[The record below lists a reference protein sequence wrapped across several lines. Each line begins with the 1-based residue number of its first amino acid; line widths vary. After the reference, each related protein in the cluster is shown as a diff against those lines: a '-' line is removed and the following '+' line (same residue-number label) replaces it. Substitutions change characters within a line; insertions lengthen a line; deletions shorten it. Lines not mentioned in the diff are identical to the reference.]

1 MTGSRH
7 PNKEIEHALQ
17 YAQTHGWRI
26 VPGGSHAWGRF
37 IALMMMKAVGAVSFA
52 LPVFGV
58 RLKIQRVTP
67 EPFDALSTTASSKSL
82 EPN

>member
-1 MTGSRH
+1 MTRSRH

-37 IALMMMKAVGAVSFA
+37 IALMMKAVGAVSFA

-58 RLKIQRVTP
+58 RPKIQRVTP

>member
-1 MTGSRH
+1 MVG
-7 PNKEIEHALQ
+7 ALFL
-17 YAQTHGWRI
+17 AVPMHG
-26 VPGGSHAWGRF
+26 GEF

-67 EPFDALSTTASSKSL
+67 APFDALSTTASSKSL